1 MFVSHGTGTI
11 EGENIDIGLYVS
23 LSVCQSVCL
32 SVYLFVCQSVSLSVY
47 LFVCSSVTF
56 CLSIRLFVVF

>member
-23 LSVCQSVCL
+23 LSVCLFICL
-32 SVYLFVCQSVSLSVY
+32 SVCVFVCKSTFLLVSIKSYKKTVI
-47 LFVCSSVTF
+47 SSF
-56 CLSIRLFVVF
+56 